1 MLSGWA
7 EPSWAVLPLPRA
19 HRRFLIQSRKP
30 PLRLQLSSLGG
41 SYLGGKY
48 ESVMYAAETC
58 LPPHIRP
65 D

>member
-19 HRRFLIQSRKP
+19 HQRFLIQSRKP
-30 PLRLQLSSLGG
+30 LRLQLSSSGG

-48 ESVMYAAETC
+48 ESVMYTVETC
-58 LPPHIRP
+58 PPPPPQHQT
-65 D
+65 